1 MALRLQ
7 ASYDPI
13 PPHQSA
19 VLCGVSFLF
28 CFVFFGGEEGRG
40 STLPG
45 IHVTLMRAIQIP
57 MLVVLHFSFVGRV
70 YFEGVSPF
78 VTKKLLYVR

>member
-1 MALRLQ
+1 MTPSHLTNL
-7 ASYDPI
+7 
-13 PPHQSA
+13 
-19 VLCGVSFLF
+19 LC
-28 CFVFFGGEEGRG
+28 CAFVFFLGGEEGRG